1 MRKIER
7 ILAPTDFSA
16 NARLAVEE
24 AVSLASQLG
33 AQVHVLTVNSRS
45 YIRQAI
51 KEGILDPGDT
61 DESIQARTL
70 ELTKK
75 RLAELVMHCGCDGVD
90 IDTYI
95 REGDAGV
102 EIIRFALELPADLIV
117 LGNYGIGGIRNG
129 LFGSAAEKIVRK
141 ASIPVLLI
149 RAAEHSNG
157 A

>member
-1 MRKIER
+1 MKKIER

-16 NARLAVEE
+16 NARIAVAE

-51 KEGILDPGDT
+51 RDGILDAKDT
-61 DESIQARTL
+61 DETIQAHTL
-70 ELTKK
+70 ELTKS
-75 RLAELVMHCGCDGVD
+75 RLAELVMHCQCDGVD

-95 REGDAGV
+95 RTGDAGV

-141 ASIPVLLI
+141 SPCPVMLI
-149 RAAEHSNG
+149 RAKA
-157 A
+157 

>member
-24 AVSLASQLG
+24 AVSLASQIG

-51 KEGILDPGDT
+51 HEGILDANAT
-61 DESIQARTL
+61 DETIQARTL
-70 ELTKK
+70 ELTKS
-75 RLAELVMHCGCDGVD
+75 RLAELVMHCQCDGVD

-95 REGDAGV
+95 RTGEAGV

-117 LGNYGIGGIRNG
+117 LGNYGIGGIRSG

-141 ASIPVLLI
+141 SPGPVLLI
-149 RAAEHSNG
+149 RAKV
-157 A
+157 